1 MLMGRVFRRISE
13 KASGALVLWLIS
25 LVIAVLIFTNSVQ
38 VYTDLSLNSIELF
51 LTFFLIWGL
60 IYTAVYAVVAIFYGF
75 IIPNYL
81 TTNRKR

>member
-1 MLMGRVFRRISE
+1 MLNIEYFE

-38 VYTDLSLNSIELF
+38 VYTDLSLNSMELF

-60 IYTAVYAVVAIFYGF
+60 IYTAVYAIVAIFYGF

-81 TTNRKR
+81 TTNGKR